1 MLLNLAVG
9 TLFIS
14 VTVLIHTVGLV
25 ALTASIGRLIRWFR
39 LHRHDL
45 GKIVAMVATVLGIFL
60 LHGVEI
66 WIWAVLFLASGDI
79 ASFQDALY
87 FSTVTFSTVGYGD
100 ITLSPQW
107 RLLGALEAIDGFI
120 LIGWSIAYLVAASTR
135 HGPFRS
141 GEHF

>member
-1 MLLNLAVG
+1 MVLNLAVG

-25 ALTASIGRLIRWFR
+25 ALTGFISRLIRWFR
-39 LHRHDL
+39 LHRHDF

-60 LHGVEI
+60 LHSVEI
-66 WIWAVLFLASGDI
+66 WVWAAVFLATGEI

-87 FSTVTFSTVGYGD
+87 FSTVTFSTLGYGD
-100 ITLSPQW
+100 ITLSRQW
-107 RLLGALEAIDGFI
+107 RLLGSLEGINGFI

-135 HGPFRS
+135 HGPFRP